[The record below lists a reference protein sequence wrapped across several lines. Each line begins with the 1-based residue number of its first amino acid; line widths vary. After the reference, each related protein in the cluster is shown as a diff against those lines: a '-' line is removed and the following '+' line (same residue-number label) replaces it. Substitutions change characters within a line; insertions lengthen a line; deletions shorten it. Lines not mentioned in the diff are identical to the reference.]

1 MAGLLDRMI
10 SVWDQASGYGA
21 SQRTADAWSQIMEQM
36 KNEEALR
43 AQSPSMVQS
52 RLDTLFELP
61 LPENASGKPIIS
73 PDVIDRQTD
82 MAKRIK
88 DTSGEATPQQRWKS
102 QVDYMMK
109 SADPT
114 LQERGLQMLEKYYD
128 STSGG
133 ENTSGAWSTYGKAA
147 VDAGFI
153 PGTPAYQEYVKK
165 LAARSGVTVNVG
177 KQDEPITVADLKNLQ
192 MPDGSNVPYGTT
204 PTQAKKMG
212 VQFRRERSPEEAG
225 KKAMLDTAILQ
236 LEPLEKL
243 LFPDGKVDRNL
254 VKDAFFIN
262 VDPSYGHVVSK
273 WLLKNPKAAE
283 AALYIDTGV
292 KAITRTETGAAMA
305 TGEIGHTQGRFM
317 PGPGD
322 SDEVVRQKWE
332 AYKYFL
338 LHASEMID
346 PDVRR
351 GNDVEALTREVNR
364 AADISL
370 QKFVKPS
377 KTTNSRAP
385 VPAKGGVPAL
395 PPGFKME

>member
-10 SVWDQASGYGA
+10 GMWDQASGYGA
-21 SQRTADAWSQIMEQM
+21 NQRTADAWSQIMEQM

-43 AQSPSMVQS
+43 AQSPEIVNS
-52 RLDTLFELP
+52 RLNALYELP
-61 LPENASGKPIIS
+61 LPATSSDKPIIS
-73 PDVIDRQTD
+73 QEVFDRESE

-109 SADPT
+109 SADPA

-133 ENTSGAWSTYGKAA
+133 ENTSGAWSTHGKAA

-212 VQFRRERSPEEAG
+212 VQSPEEAG
-225 KKAMLDTAILQ
+225 KKAMLDTAVSQFENLDNLI
-236 LEPLEKL
+236 
-243 LFPDGKVDRNL
+243 FTPDGKVNRNIIQ
-254 VKDAFFIN
+254 DAFFISI
-262 VDPSYGHVVSK
+262 DPTPGKSVSK
-273 WLLKNPKAAE
+273 WILKNPAAAE
-283 AALYIDTGV
+283 VAQGLEYGMQ
-292 KAITRTETGAAMA
+292 AITRTETGAAMA
-305 TGEIGHTQGRFM
+305 SEEISNTKARFM
-317 PGPGD
+317 PGPTD
-322 SDEVVRQKWE
+322 SDAMVKMKWE

-338 LHASEMID
+338 TNASEMID
-346 PDVRR
+346 PKVRK
-351 GNDVEALTREVNR
+351 GNDTKALSREVKK
-364 AADISL
+364 AADTAL

-377 KTTNSRAP
+377 